1 MIIVVVIENTTTV
14 SINSN
19 DTGNGTTSILGNI
32 KLGGLCVGV
41 GLVLTYVQR
50 RNDGGKEYKDMIKSI
65 MVSLKNREE
74 VFITAAKVG
83 GTLIG
88 LKTLNSLAKVYWM
101 TDKIVRSNHDLK
113 DWMDEWE
120 LINSNRHDTSHN
132 NQLHTANRP
141 GRQLSSSSR
150 SDNVDDD
157 VLVGIDKKSRI
168 LLEHA
173 MKHGRRSYFWRST
186 GEIRFLMLKRFM
198 DVYYASVGTAIN
210 TKQTSPLALPLV
222 TGAAASFYS
231 ITGVSKES
239 LSEVVN
245 DSSRDL
251 IQHAW

>member
-1 MIIVVVIENTTTV
+1 M
-14 SINSN
+14 SN
-19 DTGNGTTSILGNI
+19 EARYETTSVFANL

-41 GLVLTYVQR
+41 GLAWTFVKNRQ
-50 RNDGGKEYKDMIKSI
+50 NGGGNEYKDIIKSI
-65 MVSLKNREE
+65 MVSFKDREV
-74 VFITAAKVG
+74 VFVTAAKVG

-88 LKTLNSLAKVYWM
+88 LRTINSLAKVYWM

-113 DWMDEWE
+113 DWIDEWE
-120 LINSNRHDTSHN
+120 LIHSRAASRQDTSHN
-132 NQLHTANRP
+132 NRLHDANRP
-141 GRQLSSSSR
+141 GRHLSSSSR
-150 SDNVDDD
+150 GDNEDD
-157 VLVGIDKKSRI
+157 VLVGLDKRSRI

-231 ITGVSKES
+231 ITGVSKQC
-239 LSEVVN
+239 LSELVN